1 MLVGMVAVSVVVS
14 IGAASGLWL
23 AGFGLTQAMLY
34 GYIGGGMAS
43 MLMLAALRGL
53 LNATCSGLEM
63 SAAGTARHDTECLK
77 DR

>member
-1 MLVGMVAVSVVVS
+1 MLN
-14 IGAASGLWL
+14 
-23 AGFGLTQAMLY
+23 